1 VRVVTLKDDYGT
13 PQEPTPEMS
22 ASLYG
27 LLNFDVQ
34 YWNGGGWATLP
45 GGAVRGNDRVLR
57 VVTFQAVTTTKIRV
71 LVHNGR
77 DHFSRVVEVEAFG
90 PSGQ

>member
-1 VRVVTLKDDYGT
+1 MSET

-27 LLNFDVQ
+27 LVDFDVQ
-34 YWNGGGWATLP
+34 YWDGAQWVTLP
-45 GGAVRGNDRVLR
+45 GGSVRGNDRVLR
-57 VVTFQAVTTTKIRV
+57 TVSFQNITTTKIRV
-71 LVHNGR
+71 FVTNAR
-77 DHFSRVVEVEAFG
+77 EHFSRVVELEAYG